1 MNDKNCFTFIS
12 LMIGA
17 DSLVDFDSCQT
28 DWVWPFPAPQNFT
41 VHSVYSGE
49 KINGK
54 QVRDLTKTI
63 WYYCTSQCTNIF
75 N

>member
-1 MNDKNCFTFIS
+1 
-12 LMIGA
+12 MIGA

-28 DWVWPFPAPQNFT
+28 NWVWPFPAPQNFT

-49 KINGK
+49 NINRK

-63 WYYCTSQCTNIF
+63 WYYILHSLQTYLISSSA
-75 N
+75 